1 MLARADIM
9 GQDLRSYHKS
19 GELIMQQVDPAEL
32 TPGEFAH
39 KVRQAVEVAGVKVVI
54 IDSLNGY
61 LYAMPHE
68 RHLIL
73 HMHELLSY
81 LNQQGIVTILITA
94 QSGVL
99 GSQMTNPVD
108 MSYLADTV
116 ILLRH
121 FEAFGEVCQAVSCLK
136 KRSGFHERTIRE
148 LRLDKSG
155 IRIGKP
161 LSDFRGI
168 LTGTPEYI
176 GANKPKMDGSNE

>member
-1 MLARADIM
+1 MMARAGAM
-9 GQDLRSYHKS
+9 GEDLRSFYES
-19 GELIMQQVDPAEL
+19 GDLIMQQVDPAEL

-39 KVRQAVEVAGVKVVI
+39 RVRNAVEQTGVKIVI

-81 LNQQGIVTILITA
+81 LNQQGIVTILVTA

-99 GSQMTNPVD
+99 GSQMTSPVD

-121 FEAFGEVCQAVSCLK
+121 FEAFGEFRQAVSCLK
-136 KRSGFHERTIRE
+136 KRSGVHERTIRE
-148 LRLDKSG
+148 LRLDEKG
-155 IRIGKP
+155 VRVGQP
-161 LSDFRGI
+161 LSQFRGI
-168 LTGTPEYI
+168 LTGVPEYI
-176 GANKPKMDGSNE
+176 GSSKPELDGTSE